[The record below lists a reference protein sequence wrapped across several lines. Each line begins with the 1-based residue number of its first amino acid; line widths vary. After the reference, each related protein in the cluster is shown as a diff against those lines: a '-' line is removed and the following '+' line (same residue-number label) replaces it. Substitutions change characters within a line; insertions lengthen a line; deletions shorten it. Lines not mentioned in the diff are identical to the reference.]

1 MNAAE
6 YSLRVF
12 ERISGGHAENDAP
25 ALRSAIELDLPEA
38 LRKLAQMSIGTS
50 WQSLLENDYALTI
63 AGSSAS
69 FGTNTDLLPESI
81 KACGKITHTSVLQ
94 SAGVLLP
101 FRILDS
107 VDDLSFEGAVSY
119 SPFAF
124 AAVGLSAVEFRYAG
138 GTLTSVLTVRAIKVP
153 TLVSIAASTAQQ
165 TLEDRLIDAGAILAL
180 MKGQSAANGS
190 V

>member
-6 YSLRVF
+6 YSLRTYQ
-12 ERISGGHAENDAP
+12 RISGGKPESEAS
-25 ALRSAIELDLPEA
+25 ALRSSIELDLPEA
-38 LRKLAQMSIGTS
+38 LRKLAQMSIGTG

-63 AGSSAS
+63 SGSSAS

-81 KACGKITHTSVLQ
+81 KSCDRITHPSVLQ

-107 VDDLSFEGAVSY
+107 VDDLAFAGAVPY
-119 SPFAF
+119 SPFAY
-124 AAVGLSAVEFRYAG
+124 AAVGASAVEFRCVGAN
-138 GTLTSVLTVRAIKVP
+138 LTGALTVRAVKIP
-153 TLVSIAASTAQQ
+153 TLATLATSTAQQ

-180 MKGQSAANGS
+180 MKGQAGQ
-190 V
+190 